1 MCESLKLIEELECV
15 VNKMHSHIKDLRAR
29 QIDVSLMRNDIQHE
43 LENKEPTNASAYNL
57 SQAYHLLSKE
67 RRIVTDEIELLQET
81 LDKIDESFGHIM
93 HYRNKKEREYAA
105 RKMKRS
111 RGSEVYLSRRLNLE
125 ENVLKQ
131 VKNYLK

>member
-1 MCESLKLIEELECV
+1 
-15 VNKMHSHIKDLRAR
+15 
-29 QIDVSLMRNDIQHE
+29 
-43 LENKEPTNASAYNL
+43 
-57 SQAYHLLSKE
+57 
-67 RRIVTDEIELLQET
+67 
-81 LDKIDESFGHIM
+81 M

>member
-1 MCESLKLIEELECV
+1 MCKSLKLIEELECV
-15 VNKMHSHIKDLRAR
+15 VSKMHSHIKDLRAR

-43 LENKEPTNASAYNL
+43 LENKEPTNTSAYNL

-81 LDKIDESFGHIM
+81 LNKIDESFGHIM

-111 RGSEVYLSRRLNLE
+111 RGSEVYMSRRLDLDD
-125 ENVLKQ
+125 NVLRQ

>member
-1 MCESLKLIEELECV
+1 MCESLKLIEELEEV
-15 VNKMHSHIKDLRAR
+15 INKMHIHIKELRAR
-29 QIDVSLMRNDIQHE
+29 QEDVSLMRNDIQHQ
-43 LENKEPTNASAYNL
+43 LENKEPTSSSAYNL

-81 LDKIDESFGHIM
+81 LDKVDEGFGHIS
-93 HYRNKKEREYAA
+93 HYRNKKEREYNA
-105 RKMKRS
+105 RKLKRS
-111 RGSEVYLSRRLNLE
+111 RGSEAYLSRRLNLN

>member
-15 VNKMHSHIKDLRAR
+15 VNKMHSHIKDLRVR
-29 QIDVSLMRNDIQHE
+29 QIDVGLMRNDIQHE
-43 LENKEPTNASAYNL
+43 LENKEPTNTSAYNL

-93 HYRNKKEREYAA
+93 HYRNKKEKEYTARE
-105 RKMKRS
+105 MKRS
-111 RGSEVYLSRRLNLE
+111 RGSEVYVSRRLDLDD
-125 ENVLKQ
+125 NVLKQ

>member
-15 VNKMHSHIKDLRAR
+15 VSKMHSHIKDLRAR

-111 RGSEVYLSRRLNLE
+111 RGSEVYMSRRLDLDD
-125 ENVLKQ
+125 NVLRQ

>member
-15 VNKMHSHIKDLRAR
+15 VNKMHLHIKDLRAR

-43 LENKEPTNASAYNL
+43 LENKEPTSASAYNL
-57 SQAYHLLSKE
+57 SRAYHLLSKE

-81 LDKIDESFGHIM
+81 LDKIDEGFGHIM
-93 HYRNKKEREYAA
+93 HYRNKKEKEYAA

-111 RGSEVYLSRRLNLE
+111 RGSEVYKSRRLDLDD
-125 ENVLKQ
+125 NVLRQ

>member
-15 VNKMHSHIKDLRAR
+15 INKMHSHIKDLRAR
-29 QIDVSLMRNDIQHE
+29 QVDVSLMRNDIQHE
-43 LENKEPTNASAYNL
+43 LENKKPTSASAYNL
-57 SQAYHLLSKE
+57 SRAYHLLSKE

-81 LDKIDESFGHIM
+81 LDKIDEGFGHII

-111 RGSEVYLSRRLNLE
+111 RGSEVYKSRRLDLDD
-125 ENVLKQ
+125 NVLRQ

>member
-15 VNKMHSHIKDLRAR
+15 VSKMHSHIKDLRTR
-29 QIDVSLMRNDIQHE
+29 QIDVSLMRNDIQHG

-81 LDKIDESFGHIM
+81 LNKIDESFGHIS
-93 HYRNKKEREYAA
+93 HYKNKKQREYAA

-111 RGSEVYLSRRLNLE
+111 RGSEVYMSRRLDLDD
-125 ENVLKQ
+125 NVLRQ

>member
-15 VNKMHSHIKDLRAR
+15 VSKMHSHIKDLRAR

-81 LDKIDESFGHIM
+81 LNKIAESFGHIM

-111 RGSEVYLSRRLNLE
+111 RGSEVYMSRRLDLDD
-125 ENVLKQ
+125 NVLRQ

>member
-111 RGSEVYLSRRLNLE
+111 RGSEVYMSRRLDLDD
-125 ENVLKQ
+125 NVLRQ

>member
-15 VNKMHSHIKDLRAR
+15 VSKMHSHIKDLRAR
-29 QIDVSLMRNDIQHE
+29 QIDVSLKRNDIQHE

-81 LDKIDESFGHIM
+81 LDKIDESFGHIS
-93 HYRNKKEREYAA
+93 HYKNKKQREYNA
-105 RKMKRS
+105 RKLKRS
-111 RGSEVYLSRRLNLE
+111 RGSEVYMSRRLDLDD
-125 ENVLKQ
+125 NVLRQ